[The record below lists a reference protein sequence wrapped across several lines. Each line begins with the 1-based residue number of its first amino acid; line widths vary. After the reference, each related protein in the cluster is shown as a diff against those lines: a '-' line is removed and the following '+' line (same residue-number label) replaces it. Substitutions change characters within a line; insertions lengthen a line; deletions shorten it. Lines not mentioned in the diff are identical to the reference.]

1 MTRQIRMLGVIEEWG
16 VYCGAVAIDGLASL
30 PANNANK
37 VRLLIR
43 RSPWPGFLVNDLTD
57 LADQANRNGLT
68 ELPISIYRPG
78 MHRGKRWNHS
88 TLITA

>member
-1 MTRQIRMLGVIEEWG
+1 MVGVIEQWG
-16 VYCGAVAIDGLASL
+16 IYCGAVAVNGLASL
-30 PANNANK
+30 PANDANK

-43 RSPWPGFLVNDLTD
+43 RSPWPAFLVNDLTD

-78 MHRGKRWNHS
+78 THCGKRWNHS

>member
-16 VYCGAVAIDGLASL
+16 IYCGAVAVDMDAL
-30 PANNANK
+30 PEKSANR
-37 VRLLIR
+37 VRVMIR

-78 MHRGKRWNHS
+78 KHKGNHWRHS